1 MTESLAVTHLFA
13 DELLPQE
20 LPGLEH
26 VGDVVERTE
35 ALVFVLALFLK
46 TAKERE
52 TFRLREQF
60 HFFFGVLR

>member
-1 MTESLAVTHLFA
+1 MAVTHLFA

-20 LPGLEH
+20 LSGLKH

-46 TAKERE
+46 RAKERE
-52 TFRLREQF
+52 TFRLQE
-60 HFFFGVLR
+60 HFNFSFGVLR